1 VNPIFFKDATA
12 FRRWL
17 EKHHDTESEVWL
29 GFYKA
34 AAKKA
39 GISYKDSVDEAL
51 CFGWIDG
58 VRKGLDAESYVQR
71 FSPRTAKSYWS
82 AVNTKRAHELI
93 AADRMHPAGQAAF
106 DRRDAAATAR
116 YSFEREAA
124 ELQPA
129 DLARFRKN
137 SKAWGYFESEAPWYR
152 RVAVHWVVSAKRE
165 ETRER
170 RMATLIEV
178 SRAGRRIGAVPS
190 PRRPQKRRTPPPSA
204 KATASPPK
212 RSARRRNVERR
223 KKPKS

>member
-1 VNPIFFKDATA
+1 MKPIFFREIVA

-17 EKHHDTESEVWL
+17 ERHHGSKSEVWL

-58 VRKGLDAESYVQR
+58 VRKRLDAESYVQR
-71 FSPRTAKSYWS
+71 FSPRTARSYWS

-93 AADRMHPAGQAAF
+93 AADRMHPAGQATF

-124 ELQPA
+124 ELQPSA
-129 DLARFRKN
+129 LARFRKN
-137 SKAWGYFESEAPWYR
+137 RKAWAYFESEAPWYR

-170 RMATLIEV
+170 RMATLIEA
-178 SRAGRRIGAVPS
+178 SAEARRIGLVPS
-190 PRRPQKRRTPPPSA
+190 PAKRRT
-204 KATASPPK
+204 T
-212 RSARRRNVERR
+212 NVERR
-223 KKPKS
+223 TNKKS